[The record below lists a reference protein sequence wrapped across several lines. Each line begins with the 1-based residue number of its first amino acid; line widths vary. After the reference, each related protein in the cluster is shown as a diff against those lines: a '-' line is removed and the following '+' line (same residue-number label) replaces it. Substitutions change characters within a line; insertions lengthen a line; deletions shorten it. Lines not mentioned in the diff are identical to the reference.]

1 MKIKGSR
8 TTQERFSDDKV
19 IDRAM
24 RMAVKAALLRH
35 KRAGV
40 SIVVWRSGKVVRIK
54 PNQIKLSRDGRR
66 RSPATRPSRSITGS
80 RRRRRTS
87 G

>member
-1 MKIKGSR
+1 MKIKVPR
-8 TTQERFSDDKV
+8 TIQERLSDDKV

-40 SIVVWRSGKVVRIK
+40 SIVVWRSGEVVRIK
-54 PNQIKLSRDGRR
+54 ANQIKLSRDGRR
-66 RSPATRPSRSITGS
+66 RPPATRPSHPIKGS
-80 RRRRRTS
+80 RRRRRTP